1 MSITKSRAKLLI
13 ENFFAYGSINV
24 INKII
29 PLLLLPVI
37 TRLLKDPSD
46 YGVFDMYQ
54 LIVSFGSPLA
64 MLGLYDA
71 MFREYFEKDDQE
83 YKYNVTST
91 ANRIILFTSI
101 IVAVILI
108 TFNTSLSKVFFG
120 TKIYGTVI
128 IFSAIELFFRTNRQ
142 IIAAPTRIQNKRTVY
157 LFSGITQSLSYY
169 LLAILLIYLGY
180 SYFGMIYANIV
191 STIVLVIFFWILNKD
206 FFTLGKYDKKIAKEL
221 LKIGV
226 PLLPTFLIYW
236 VFHSMDRIMIANM
249 LDTTQ
254 LGIYSIGARVASVS
268 TIIYA
273 AFSGG
278 WQYFAFSTMRDED
291 YKYMMGKVWEVL
303 FVISS
308 CFFVV
313 AFLFKDLIFNILF
326 TGDYQKGVI
335 VFPFLLYAPFLQMLY
350 QVLGTQFQIIKKT
363 YFSPL
368 ILSLG
373 AITNIFLN
381 YLLIPIMG
389 IKGAAIATL
398 LGFVVTVIIAM
409 YVIVFAKK
417 LVYLKKQ
424 TYFLLSIFG
433 FIFVLF
439 DIFNINIISVAVG
452 ILYFIVCIIYYY
464 KEALKILK
472 NRRN

>member
-1 MSITKSRAKLLI
+1 MSKSRAKLLI

-37 TRLLKDPSD
+37 TRLLKNPSD
-46 YGVFDMYQ
+46 FGVFDMYQ
-54 LIVSFGSPLA
+54 LIVSFGSPLV

-91 ANRIILFTSI
+91 ANRIILVTSV

-108 TFNTSLSKVFFG
+108 TFNSSLSKVFFG
-120 TKIYGTVI
+120 TQIYGTVI
-128 IFSAIELFFRTNRQ
+128 IFSAIELFFRTNRS
-142 IIAAPTRIQNKRTVY
+142 IIAAPTRIQNKRTIY
-157 LFSGITQSLSYY
+157 LISGITQSLSYY

-308 CFFVV
+308 CFFIV

-326 TGDYQKGVI
+326 TGDYTKGVI

-363 YFSPL
+363 YYSPL
-368 ILSLG
+368 MLFLG
-373 AITNIFLN
+373 AIANLGLN
-381 YLLIPIMG
+381 YFLIPIMG

-398 LGFVVTVIIAM
+398 VGFVVTVIVAILVV
-409 YVIVFAKK
+409 VIFKK
-417 LVYLKKQ
+417 LICFKTK
-424 TYFLLSIFG
+424 TYIILLIFSSIFVIFVFRDINIFTITTAG
-433 FIFVLF
+433 IYFIFCL
-439 DIFNINIISVAVG
+439 
-452 ILYFIVCIIYYY
+452 LLYY
-464 KEALKILK
+464 KEALKIIKKEKL
-472 NRRN
+472 R